1 MSCLFLDPPDVL
13 RHNEDVFSRLSKH
26 SIDIQG
32 RGGEAILVPVSAL
45 VKTQPEEG
53 GGGITNKTQDQ
64 WGEPLQDDSF
74 TLFLL
79 RDWIP
84 AETLTKYV

>member
-53 GGGITNKTQDQ
+53 GGHHK
-64 WGEPLQDDSF
+64 
-74 TLFLL
+74 
-79 RDWIP
+79 
-84 AETLTKYV
+84 